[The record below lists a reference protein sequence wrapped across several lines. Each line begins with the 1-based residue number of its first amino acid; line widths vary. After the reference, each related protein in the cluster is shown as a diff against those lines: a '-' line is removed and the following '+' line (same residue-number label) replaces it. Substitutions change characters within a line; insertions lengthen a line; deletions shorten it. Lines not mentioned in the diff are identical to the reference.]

1 VDLSLIIAGVL
12 LLVWPA
18 QHEWSMRRIRG
29 RMAARGS
36 DPESFRHHMDRRWIR
51 VALMVAPVVG
61 LICIVLG
68 LLG

>member
-1 VDLSLIIAGVL
+1 
-12 LLVWPA
+12 
-18 QHEWSMRRIRG
+18 MRRIRG

-36 DPESFRHHMDRRWIR
+36 DSESFRHHMDRRWIR
-51 VALMVAPVVG
+51 VALRVAPVVG